1 MVSDRLIADMN
12 EKQCHDAASELD
24 DIIGLLT
31 DMRKGYD
38 VLEQLAHAFGSQA
51 DDMIGKFERV
61 CARFEN
67 AATDKLIQERE
78 SNEQS

>member
-12 EKQCHDAASELD
+12 EKQCHSAARDINE
-24 DIIGLLT
+24 IIGLLT
-31 DMRKGYD
+31 NIRKGYD
-38 VLEQLAHAFGSQA
+38 VLEQQAHAFGSQA
-51 DDMIGKFERV
+51 DEVIGKLERV

-78 SNEQS
+78 SRL

>member
-12 EKQCHDAASELD
+12 EKQCHNAASEVN
-24 DIIGLLT
+24 DIVELLT

-38 VLEQLAHAFGSQA
+38 VLEQQAHAFGSQA

-67 AATDKLIQERE
+67 AATDKLVANRE
-78 SNEQS
+78 SKP